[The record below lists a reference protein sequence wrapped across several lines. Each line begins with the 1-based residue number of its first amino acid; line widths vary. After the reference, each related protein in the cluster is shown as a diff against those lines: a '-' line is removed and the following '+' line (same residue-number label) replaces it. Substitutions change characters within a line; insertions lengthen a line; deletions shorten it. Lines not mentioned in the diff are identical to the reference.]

1 MRLQHSAKYICVV
14 ISYMSVSSTN
24 QSRTSEQGNY
34 SPVTSNTELRTQQML
49 QMARKNEY
57 LDRICPITERLKKA
71 LYKPVNFVTDKNV
84 AFIVE
89 WIPDNIYC

>member
-1 MRLQHSAKYICVV
+1 MHLQHSAKYICVM

-24 QSRTSEQGNY
+24 QPRTSEQGNY

-57 LDRICPITERLKKA
+57 LERICPITERLKRA
-71 LYKPVNFVTDKNV
+71 LYKPVNSVTHKNI

-89 WIPDNIYC
+89 